1 MSTARL
7 EQEIGDM
14 MKDLDKQ
21 YYRPMQKKTYLCS
34 AECMDH
40 GHFSQEQ
47 LQQCVQRCSVPLQQA
62 QQVQQQEMGQFQE
75 RLSRCAQSCQDV
87 ARDQLPIDGSQPSD
101 SFMEKLQRQVES
113 CAGGCVDE
121 QMKVVPR
128 LFDRLKGS
136 CERFSKE

>member
-1 MSTARL
+1 
-7 EQEIGDM
+7 M

-87 ARDQLPIDGSQPSD
+87 ARDQLPIDATAQ
-101 SFMEKLQRQVES
+101 
-113 CAGGCVDE
+113 AHVDVFAE
-121 QMKVVPR
+121 AARTCRAIQLAR
-128 LFDRLKGS
+128 
-136 CERFSKE
+136 